1 MSEPFV
7 PRISPE
13 VFALRPDY
21 TALAILVR
29 QARNTESDDT
39 SRAHLDAACAAPCAE
54 PWAEGHLGAWR
65 DAFQSF
71 GAKPKRTP
79 SSAEALRRRAERDG
93 RLPTATAVVDLYNAL
108 SLRHAVPI
116 GGEDAD
122 GYVGH
127 PELRRAAGTE
137 TFDTVADGAPK
148 LETVDAGEV
157 VWCDDAGVTCR
168 RWNWRQGVRTRIT
181 ADFVNMWFV
190 LERLDPMPVEA
201 LLMAGRELV
210 QGLRRLSPDL
220 TVEAGLLSAAEAYRP
235 VDLG

>member
-1 MSEPFV
+1 MPDHFV
-7 PRISPE
+7 PRISSE
-13 VFALRPDY
+13 IYALRPDF
-21 TALAILVR
+21 TALALLVR
-29 QARNTESDDT
+29 QARNVDSDGT
-39 SRAHLDAACAAPCAE
+39 SRALLDAACAAPCAE
-54 PWAEGHLGAWR
+54 PWAEGHLAAWR
-65 DAFQSF
+65 DAFQAF

-93 RLPTATAVVDLYNAL
+93 RLPYATAVVDLYNAL

-122 GYVGH
+122 RYEGLPV
-127 PELRRAAGTE
+127 LRRATGSE
-137 TFDTVADGAPK
+137 TFDTMADGAPR

-181 ADFVNMWFV
+181 EGSTAMWFV
-190 LERLDPMPVEA
+190 LERLDPMPIEA
-201 LLMAGRELV
+201 LLLAGQELAA
-210 QGLRRLSPDL
+210 GLRRLSPGL
-220 TVEAGLLSAAEAYRP
+220 RAEAGLLSASDAYRP

>member
-1 MSEPFV
+1 MPDPFV

-13 VFALRPDY
+13 VFALRPDF
-21 TALAILVR
+21 TALALLVR
-29 QARNTESDDT
+29 QARNAESDET
-39 SRAHLDAACAAPCAE
+39 SRALLDAACAAPCAE
-54 PWAEGHLGAWR
+54 DWAEAHLAAWR
-65 DAFQSF
+65 DAFQAF

-122 GYVGH
+122 GYVGL

-137 TFDTVADGAPK
+137 SFDTMADGAPK

-181 ADFVNMWFV
+181 EGSTAMWFV

-201 LLMAGRELV
+201 LLLAGRELV
-210 QGLRRLSPDL
+210 AGLRRLSPGL
-220 TVEAGLLSAAEAYRP
+220 TAEAGLLSAGEAWRP